1 MRSHTWGRLLLGAAA
16 VVNLLPAVAVLSVER
31 ASAAYGIDPVGAD
44 LRLLLRHRGLLFAI
58 LGVALIVAV
67 FRPRLRPAAIVAN
80 AVSMAGF
87 VALLPAEGP
96 VGPELLRVAAVDAG
110 GLVLLAGAAALL
122 LRNQRIGGGLISG
135 PAAH

>member
-16 VVNLLPAVAVLSVER
+16 VLNLLPAVAVLSVER
-31 ASAAYGIDPVGAD
+31 AGAAYGIDPVGAD

-58 LGVALIVAV
+58 LGAALVVAV
-67 FRPRLRPAAIVAN
+67 FRPRLRPAAIMAN

-87 VALLPAEGP
+87 VALLPTEGP
-96 VGPELLRVAAVDAG
+96 VGQELLRVAAVDAG
-110 GLVLLAGAAALL
+110 GLVLLAAAAALL
-122 LRNQRIGGGLISG
+122 LRNRRAEGHPVSR

>member
-16 VVNLLPAVAVLSVER
+16 LLHLLPAVAVFSVER
-31 ASAAYGIDPVGAD
+31 AAAAYGIAPGGAD
-44 LRLLLRHRGLLFAI
+44 LRLLLRHRGLLLAI
-58 LGVALIVAV
+58 LGVGLIVAV
-67 FRPRLRPAAIVAN
+67 FRPRLRSAAIGAN

-122 LRNQRIGGGLISG
+122 LRNQRTEGRPVSR
-135 PAAH
+135 PATH